1 MQAPPR
7 QARVL
12 ELGFSPDGDGAVRYA
27 LLRADG
33 SQLADAA
40 VAARAAGER
49 GAADGALDTAVAEL
63 VSGATDGVPERLA
76 DLGIGAVQ
84 VRSEGVAAGPGAA
97 VDELAATLDMVPG
110 MSRVTEGQ
118 AVSVWRVSPAGEP
131 APGWARVED
140 GGTRQVLASAGT
152 EVRADVAAG
161 GADRAVVLA
170 EAADPGWH
178 ATLDGRR
185 LEPVAPEETAGMQA
199 FALGPDAGHL
209 VVRYEAP
216 HRTAWLVLT
225 TFTLV
230 VFALLALPVGR
241 RRVR

>member
-1 MQAPPR
+1 
-7 QARVL
+7 V
-12 ELGFSPDGDGAVRYA
+12 
-27 LLRADG
+27 
-33 SQLADAA
+33 
-40 VAARAAGER
+40 
-49 GAADGALDTAVAEL
+49 
-63 VSGATDGVPERLA
+63 
-76 DLGIGAVQ
+76 
-84 VRSEGVAAGPGAA
+84 
-97 VDELAATLDMVPG
+97 ATLDMVPG

-118 AVSVWRVSPAGEP
+118 AISVWRVAPVGEP
-131 APGWARVED
+131 APGWARIEEAGVTERVLPS
-140 GGTRQVLASAGT
+140 GGTA
-152 EVRADVAAG
+152 VRADVTAG

-170 EAADPGWH
+170 EAAGPGWH

-185 LEPVAPEETAGMQA
+185 LEPVAVEESAGLQA

-216 HRTAWLVLT
+216 HRTVWLVLT

>member
-1 MQAPPR
+1 VSGTRGA
-7 QARVL
+7 
-12 ELGFSPDGDGAVRYA
+12 EGDGPAAA
-27 LLRADG
+27 L
-33 SQLADAA
+33 DAA
-40 VAARAAGER
+40 VAA
-49 GAADGALDTAVAEL
+49 L
-63 VSGATDGVPERLA
+63 VSGATEGVPQQLA

-84 VRSEGVAAGPGAA
+84 VRSDGGTDAPTGTGSARA
-97 VDELAATLDMVPG
+97 VGDLTATLDMVPG

-118 AVSVWRVSPAGEP
+118 AVSVWRVAPADEP
-131 APGWARVED
+131 APGWARVEEA
-140 GGTRQVLASAGT
+140 GTTRQVLPSGGT
-152 EVRADVAAG
+152 AVRADVAAG
-161 GADRAVVLA
+161 AADRTVVLA
-170 EAADPGWH
+170 EAAGSGWH

-185 LEPVAPEETAGMQA
+185 LEPVPVDESAGLQA
-199 FALGPDAGHL
+199 FALGPDAGEL